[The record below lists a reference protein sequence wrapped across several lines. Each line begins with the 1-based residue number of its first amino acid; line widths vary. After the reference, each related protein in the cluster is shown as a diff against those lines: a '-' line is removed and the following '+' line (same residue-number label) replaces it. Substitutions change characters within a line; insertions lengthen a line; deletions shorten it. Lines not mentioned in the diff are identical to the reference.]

1 MGTYLKPLAPEDV
14 ARIEIPLAEVLPSP
28 AGGVDTGARPPDPP
42 RGIGHHIK
50 FPWSKEIKA
59 VAIIPDFEV
68 ATAKARAVLPAEYPR
83 PDVVSIGRISHETRR
98 SWVLTTKADIQPA
111 ENSPPP
117 RGTRPVPSGP
127 RPDLPGDAGQ
137 AAPAVPPDPYPRAD
151 GHCRVHDAKH
161 DARAARGVS
170 LGGGAD
176 DPGPGHQQ
184 LRGDC
189 REHNIPVQ
197 GPEHPVQL
205 EAVGAGRGQPCH
217 PEVAS
222 GGIRNGSRFGGSGT
236 RERASGA
243 YLWPCRPRDIC
254 LSVCLPQKPG
264 PRWLSIKESEQQ
276 PPPPP
281 GDNGARSQS
290 VHVT

>member
-83 PDVVSIGRISHETRR
+83 PDVVSIGRISHETCGSRM
-98 SWVLTTKADIQPA
+98 LTTKPDIQPA

-127 RPDLPGDAGQ
+127 
-137 AAPAVPPDPYPRAD
+137 
-151 GHCRVHDAKH
+151 
-161 DARAARGVS
+161 
-170 LGGGAD
+170 
-176 DPGPGHQQ
+176 
-184 LRGDC
+184 
-189 REHNIPVQ
+189 
-197 GPEHPVQL
+197 
-205 EAVGAGRGQPCH
+205 
-217 PEVAS
+217 
-222 GGIRNGSRFGGSGT
+222 
-236 RERASGA
+236 
-243 YLWPCRPRDIC
+243 
-254 LSVCLPQKPG
+254 
-264 PRWLSIKESEQQ
+264 
-276 PPPPP
+276 
-281 GDNGARSQS
+281 
-290 VHVT
+290 